1 MKKILGFGIV
11 VFLVFMAAILTT
23 NYWNTNNTEKDVLKY
38 ETSLP
43 MTYKKLLNEYQESW
57 NLSKGE
63 AMGELESIGLS
74 DQDNRGKYKIL
85 WVQLPKT
92 EENICGGY
100 IQFLCQT
107 SQEKQ
112 EEMINEVLGMA
123 FGLKEDERLV
133 YNGKIKIWWR
143 DNDRL
148 EFVCNGEFGAA
159 KRDEPRRLQSLLI
172 KANEEKEL
180 SIYGDQLSEPKYYCY
195 SHQIIK
201 F

>member
-1 MKKILGFGIV
+1 MICVLLWEYTYYKLVKKRQHTLRTSDKREYYMKKILGFGIV

-123 FGLKEDERLV
+123 FGLKEDERLF

-159 KRDEPRRLQSLLI
+159 KGMNL
-172 KANEEKEL
+172 
-180 SIYGDQLSEPKYYCY
+180 GDSRV
-195 SHQIIK
+195 